1 MKKIFQNLQNGKLS
15 IENIPYPSSQKNKI
29 IVKNKVS
36 LISPGTEKMLIN
48 FGKGNLFS
56 KARQQPDKVKQ
67 VFQKI
72 STDGII
78 PTINSIKDKLSKP
91 IQLGYSCVGEVIES
105 NVSAF
110 KVGDRVVSNGP
121 HSEVVSISSNM
132 CAKVPDE
139 VNDDTAAFTILG
151 AIALQGIRRVN
162 PSLGETVVVIG
173 LGVIGMLAIQIL
185 RANGCKVIGID
196 SDKSRCD
203 LAKKFNIDAFSSI
216 ESEDDISNILSMNQN
231 NEVDAVIIAAANSS
245 SNIVN
250 NSAKI
255 CRQRGRIVLVGV
267 TGLNL
272 ERENFY
278 KKEITFSVSSA
289 YGPGRYDQDYEE
301 KNYKYPYGL
310 IRWSAQRNFEA
321 ILTLMKNKQIDVLN
335 LISRKFLLE
344 DASKAYDLLEDK
356 TILGIIIKYRDKVEY
371 SDNINFKINKIENE
385 KNIINGFI
393 GAGNYASKVILPI
406 FRKKNIFS
414 KYIASQNGENAN
426 FLAKKFKIK
435 NNTTSIKKIL
445 DDKEINSIVI
455 ATRHNTHAELVCEGI
470 KKNKHIYVE
479 KPLAIDME
487 QLNKI
492 KKESVNNK
500 KILMV
505 GFNRRFSPLVRK
517 AKSLI
522 MNYKESI
529 SINIRIN
536 SGSID
541 GNSWIQ
547 DPETGGGRVV
557 GEVCHFLDL
566 LQYLIDSDVV
576 SYKSEVMESKYN
588 DTLAIILKYRNGS
601 VGNITYY
608 SNGHNLYP
616 KENIEIYVDNKILV
630 IENFKNLK
638 GFGWSK
644 FKNLKLWQQN
654 KGNSEC
660 INAYLKSVTDGKESP
675 ININD
680 ILSVSEIAIKI
691 QNNIDSKCC

>member
-1 MKKIFQNLQNGKLS
+1 
-15 IENIPYPSSQKNKI
+15 
-29 IVKNKVS
+29 
-36 LISPGTEKMLIN
+36 
-48 FGKGNLFS
+48 
-56 KARQQPDKVKQ
+56 
-67 VFQKI
+67 
-72 STDGII
+72 
-78 PTINSIKDKLSKP
+78 
-91 IQLGYSCVGEVIES
+91 
-105 NVSAF
+105 
-110 KVGDRVVSNGP
+110 
-121 HSEVVSISSNM
+121 
-132 CAKVPDE
+132 
-139 VNDDTAAFTILG
+139 
-151 AIALQGIRRVN
+151 
-162 PSLGETVVVIG
+162 
-173 LGVIGMLAIQIL
+173 
-185 RANGCKVIGID
+185 
-196 SDKSRCD
+196 
-203 LAKKFNIDAFSSI
+203 
-216 ESEDDISNILSMNQN
+216 
-231 NEVDAVIIAAANSS
+231 
-245 SNIVN
+245 
-250 NSAKI
+250 
-255 CRQRGRIVLVGV
+255 
-267 TGLNL
+267 
-272 ERENFY
+272 
-278 KKEITFSVSSA
+278 
-289 YGPGRYDQDYEE
+289 
-301 KNYKYPYGL
+301 
-310 IRWSAQRNFEA
+310 
-321 ILTLMKNKQIDVLN
+321 
-335 LISRKFLLE
+335 
-344 DASKAYDLLEDK
+344 
-356 TILGIIIKYRDKVEY
+356 
-371 SDNINFKINKIENE
+371 
-385 KNIINGFI
+385 
-393 GAGNYASKVILPI
+393 
-406 FRKKNIFS
+406 
-414 KYIASQNGENAN
+414 
-426 FLAKKFKIK
+426 
-435 NNTTSIKKIL
+435 
-445 DDKEINSIVI
+445 
-455 ATRHNTHAELVCEGI
+455 
-470 KKNKHIYVE
+470 
-479 KPLAIDME
+479 ME

-608 SNGHNLYP
+608 SNGHNSYP